1 MENEKSPILEI
12 KDLRV
17 TYETDI
23 EVVEAVNGISFQIEK
38 GKTLG
43 LVGETGAGKT
53 TTALSIL
60 RLLPE
65 TTGRIKGGEICFEGE
80 DLLHV
85 DEEQMRGVRGNRI
98 SMVFQDPMSSLN
110 PVYTVGDQIGEAIR
124 LHRPELSNDAVE
136 QRIDEILQ
144 LVGIMPSRK
153 HEYPHQFSG
162 GMKQR
167 VVIAMALCCEPELLI
182 ADEPTTALDVTIQAQ
197 VLAMIANLRERLG
210 TSMLMITHDLGVIAE
225 VAKYVVVM
233 YAGRVV
239 EEANV
244 EALFEK
250 PLHPYTEG
258 LIKSIPKIGVHEK
271 LYMIPFKSGANQ
283 IKKGCRF
290 CPRCAYAMDI
300 CSEIEPELKD
310 IGDGR
315 KVRCW
320 LHLEKPDMQTVKAG
334 EQE

>member
-65 TTGRIKGGEICFEGE
+65 TTGRIKGGEIRFEGE

-85 DEEQMRGVRGNRI
+85 DDEQMRVVRGNRI

-136 QRIDEILQ
+136 QRIEDPP
-144 LVGIMPSRK
+144 VGRHYAIAK
-153 HEYPHQFSG
+153 A
-162 GMKQR
+162 R
-167 VVIAMALCCEPELLI
+167 VSTSVFRRYEAARCYRYG
-182 ADEPTTALDVTIQAQ
+182 V
-197 VLAMIANLRERLG
+197 VLRARAAHCG
-210 TSMLMITHDLGVIAE
+210 
-225 VAKYVVVM
+225 
-233 YAGRVV
+233 
-239 EEANV
+239 
-244 EALFEK
+244 
-250 PLHPYTEG
+250 
-258 LIKSIPKIGVHEK
+258 
-271 LYMIPFKSGANQ
+271 
-283 IKKGCRF
+283 
-290 CPRCAYAMDI
+290 
-300 CSEIEPELKD
+300 
-310 IGDGR
+310 
-315 KVRCW
+315 
-320 LHLEKPDMQTVKAG
+320 
-334 EQE
+334 

>member
-1 MENEKSPILEI
+1 MLSGAREFMRKAPHLMAFPALSIIVAACSGSLIGDGLGGVRHGRGAIMENEKSPILEI

-65 TTGRIKGGEICFEGE
+65 TTGRIKGGEIRFEGE

-85 DEEQMRGVRGNRI
+85 DEEQMRVVRGTRN

-136 QRIDEILQ
+136 PRL
-144 LVGIMPSRK
+144 G
-153 HEYPHQFSG
+153 
-162 GMKQR
+162 
-167 VVIAMALCCEPELLI
+167 
-182 ADEPTTALDVTIQAQ
+182 
-197 VLAMIANLRERLG
+197 ERL
-210 TSMLMITHDLGVIAE
+210 
-225 VAKYVVVM
+225 
-233 YAGRVV
+233 
-239 EEANV
+239 
-244 EALFEK
+244 
-250 PLHPYTEG
+250 
-258 LIKSIPKIGVHEK
+258 
-271 LYMIPFKSGANQ
+271 Q
-283 IKKGCRF
+283 
-290 CPRCAYAMDI
+290 
-300 CSEIEPELKD
+300 
-310 IGDGR
+310 
-315 KVRCW
+315 
-320 LHLEKPDMQTVKAG
+320 
-334 EQE
+334 

>member
-182 ADEPTTALDVTIQAQ
+182 ADEPTTALDVTVQAQ
-197 VLAMIANLRERLG
+197 ILNLLKRLQQQNG
-210 TSMLMITHDLGVIAE
+210 YTYLFITHDLAVVKHISNE
-225 VAKYVVVM
+225 VLVM
-233 YAGRVV
+233 YLGQMV
-239 EEANV
+239 EKAPTAE
-244 EALFEK
+244 LFRN
-250 PLHPYTEG
+250 PRHPYTQA
-258 LIKSIPKIGVHEK
+258 LLSAIPVPSLDEK
-271 LYMIPFKSGANQ
+271 KPRMLL
-283 IKKGCRF
+283 KGELTSPINPKPACRF
-290 CPRCAYAMDI
+290 APRCPYAKEQCR
-300 CSEIEPELKD
+300 CSVPEITDLGSGHT
-310 IGDGR
+310 I
-315 KVRCW
+315 RCFY
-320 LHLEKPDMQTVKAG
+320 PQG
-334 EQE
+334 